1 MKAKLFFVSGCTI
14 FVSFLLGVFIY
25 FSLNLFETR
34 IRTEVGLSEQLSDFS
49 TKVEHDFLLLGSGVS
64 QLYATSN
71 SVDGDPILKRI
82 DNILAD
88 LKKNSQL
95 VQDPKFVGLSGMD
108 VPYEAALVK
117 SSADFQKGE
126 IAKLTPQQDIKNLST
141 LITQFKGRLTTAIQ
155 VRQKQWEDL
164 DALNSDRN
172 ELAKLFRESTYLN
185 ANNNSD
191 TQNLGRAVLTVL
203 SSQSLKDIA
212 YAGRAIF
219 NSAADKLKPMYMGT
233 KNESQWLQLNELFQK
248 TRGTATRALAASDD
262 YGLLMEE
269 TQKLAKVAERIR
281 AYSKQQF
288 NQKLQA
294 VTQSSTDLKY
304 KSLAGLLSV
313 LGVTILGILVLK
325 RSLFELGG
333 FQTKLSQV
341 VLQMSDVSNHMKT
354 VSSQLSSN
362 AHQSAS
368 SVQESVSALAEMSS
382 MLTATASNTEETA
395 QICVG
400 VQEKGT
406 QGLQIMEE
414 LCGAMDRL
422 DQMSLKLKEILD
434 IIDAVSVKTGVINE
448 VVFKTQLLSVNASI
462 EAARAGQYGKGFAVV
477 AQEVSELASLSGKAS
492 GDIRQMLEDSKLK
505 VAQIVRDTSQA
516 IQQGSNVS
524 SSSVST
530 FKDILGSVDAISR
543 KVIEISQATREQELG
558 VQQTMAAAEQLN
570 VSTSDTNQAAHQ
582 SVQFAESLQERA
594 QDLFGVSTQFKN
606 LIGDGQFLK
615 ALENRRNSAG
625 IWTAGDLDSLKKS
638 LDFSKPLV
646 GEKEEM
652 VEWRKSA

>member
-1 MKAKLFFVSGCTI
+1 
-14 FVSFLLGVFIY
+14 
-25 FSLNLFETR
+25 
-34 IRTEVGLSEQLSDFS
+34 
-49 TKVEHDFLLLGSGVS
+49 
-64 QLYATSN
+64 
-71 SVDGDPILKRI
+71 
-82 DNILAD
+82 
-88 LKKNSQL
+88 
-95 VQDPKFVGLSGMD
+95 
-108 VPYEAALVK
+108 
-117 SSADFQKGE
+117 
-126 IAKLTPQQDIKNLST
+126 
-141 LITQFKGRLTTAIQ
+141 
-155 VRQKQWEDL
+155 
-164 DALNSDRN
+164 
-172 ELAKLFRESTYLN
+172 
-185 ANNNSD
+185 
-191 TQNLGRAVLTVL
+191 
-203 SSQSLKDIA
+203 
-212 YAGRAIF
+212 
-219 NSAADKLKPMYMGT
+219 
-233 KNESQWLQLNELFQK
+233 
-248 TRGTATRALAASDD
+248 
-262 YGLLMEE
+262 
-269 TQKLAKVAERIR
+269 
-281 AYSKQQF
+281 
-288 NQKLQA
+288 
-294 VTQSSTDLKY
+294 
-304 KSLAGLLSV
+304 
-313 LGVTILGILVLK
+313 LGILVLK

-543 KVIEISQATREQELG
+543 KVIEISHATREQELG